1 MKKLRLI
8 VIVSLMLL
16 KGAETSPAAPGLS
29 AWVGSSY
36 LLPGEESELWLTI
49 TSDTRPLERPKA
61 PETKSLSFKFLGDT
75 VLPHST
81 SERTY
86 TYRYV
91 VLSYQKGLHSIP
103 SFSLNHKGDLLESPS
118 LQIQVQD
125 LPETAWFTSEIGG
138 ELHDF
143 ASTTS
148 LPARIPF
155 EGETVLVEAK
165 IYLPSQFQVDK
176 ASIAELAREGIA
188 AERFD
193 VSAVIPG
200 GKMLASSLRLKQK
213 DYTGITYRS
222 NITPL
227 SKGAISIGPGKAS
240 LTLLARISRRGLTQ
254 IVPVPLQLPLP
265 RTTTTARSLPLPQP
279 EGFNNAIGEFSITAR
294 AASGRMRE
302 RDPIS
307 IQLAI
312 EGTGNLKTVAP
323 PEFTGEDEAWKAYP
337 PHRLSAER
345 IGNDTSGSVTF
356 SQTVRP
362 RGYQSSIPPFRF
374 ISFNPETEKYLTLH
388 SAPIPLEISPA
399 ATSPGTESGLSTA
412 DDALFNGI
420 ENILGI
426 KSSNFFEDPKSGT
439 ISRAWHLLPAL
450 LSVILLLQLFRSR
463 ILPYLTPSEGDPN
476 LRRALDALEKG
487 DLDPQAFLRRAGSL
501 IERSIPEESRDDE
514 IRDIL
519 AKRDHYCY
527 RPDKKS
533 QPITD
538 SRRQEILQH
547 LRQQLIKSASAIIL
561 LFTLSVPQA
570 EASVSVESDRQIY
583 RQAEAAW
590 NAQSFRVALE
600 LYQTAQKNRPSSPDL
615 LFNIGNCHFQLGRS
629 GMASLYYHRALQLN
643 PAHPEAIQNLRFLQ
657 ARTGAL
663 RPPTADYAKWI
674 SIVSRNTYSIA
685 LAVSLWLV
693 LLATLS
699 LLQAHRFRKFYLA
712 CLRIGA
718 LTAIVSSAGFIAYPT
733 LDRFAAEHERAIMI
747 NSVPI
752 MGGSSATTLKPQAK
766 SDLKGT
772 QNLFAIAPGSLCRL
786 IATRGKWTYIELP
799 NGLRAW
805 VPSNSACAI
814 LPVSKIPNPF

>member
-1 MKKLRLI
+1 MKQLRLI
-8 VIVSLMLL
+8 VILSLMLL
-16 KGAETSPAAPGLS
+16 IGADTAPAAPRLS

-49 TSDTRPLERPKA
+49 TSDMRPLERPKA
-61 PETKSLSFKFLGDT
+61 PKTKSLSFKFLGDT

-138 ELHDF
+138 KIYDF

-155 EGETVLVEAK
+155 EGETILVEAK
-165 IYLPSQFQVDK
+165 IYLPSQFQVEK

-193 VSAVIPG
+193 VSSVIPG

-227 SKGAISIGPGKAS
+227 SKGAISIGPGKAA
-240 LTLLARISRRGLTQ
+240 LTLLARISLRGLTQ
-254 IVPVPLQLPLP
+254 TVPVPLELPLP

-279 EGFNNAIGEFSITAR
+279 EGFDNAIGEFSVTTR
-294 AASGRMRE
+294 ATSGRMRE

-307 IQLAI
+307 IHLAI

-323 PEFTGEDEAWKAYP
+323 PEFTGKDEAWKAYP
-337 PHRLSAER
+337 PHRLAAQR
-345 IGNDTSGSVTF
+345 IGNDTSGSVAF
-356 SQTVRP
+356 RQTIRP
-362 RGYQSSIPPFRF
+362 KGYQPSIPPFRF
-374 ISFNPETEKYLTLH
+374 VSFNPETEKYLTLY
-388 SAPIPLEISPA
+388 SAPIPLELSPA
-399 ATSPGTESGLSTA
+399 DTAPGTERGLSA
-412 DDALFNGI
+412 PDDALFNGM

-426 KSSNFFEDPKSGT
+426 KSSDFFEDPSRDA

-450 LSVILLLQLFRSR
+450 LSAILLLQLFRSR
-463 ILPYLTPSEGDPN
+463 ILPYLTPSKGDPN
-476 LRRALDALEKG
+476 LRKALEALEK
-487 DLDPQAFLRRAGSL
+487 DDPDPQAFLRKAGSL

-519 AKRDHYCY
+519 ANRDEYCY

-533 QPITD
+533 PHITD

-547 LRQQLIKSASAIIL
+547 LRQRLIKNASAIIL
-561 LFTLSVPQA
+561 LFTLSIPQV

-583 RQAEAAW
+583 QQAEAAW
-590 NAQSFRVALE
+590 DSQSFRVALE
-600 LYQTAQKNRPSSPDL
+600 LYQTAQKTRPSSPDL
-615 LFNIGNCHFQLGRS
+615 LYNIGNCHFHLGRS

-643 PAHPEAIQNLRFLQ
+643 PVHPEAIQNLRFLQ
-657 ARTGAL
+657 AKTGAI
-663 RPPTADYAKWI
+663 RPPTAEYAKWI
-674 SIVSRNTYSIA
+674 SMVSRNTYSIA
-685 LAVSLWLV
+685 LAVGLWLV

-712 CLRIGA
+712 CLQIA
-718 LTAIVSSAGFIAYPT
+718 TLTAIASSAGLIAYPT

-747 NSVPI
+747 NSSPI
-752 MGGSSATTLKPQAK
+752 MGGSSATTLELQAN
-766 SDLKGT
+766 SDLKET